1 MNKELIPVL
10 SITAVLFLLIVT
22 ILNTAFNKNG
32 KFTCS
37 RYILNTYL
45 YVVLALI
52 FISLL
57 LSIFKYKKIFLFKNM
72 NIHPYLFMMI
82 LFGGLIGSVIGIVT
96 IDPKKVVLKH
106 LFWLVFVLLITLSFH
121 PIHYSYYQAGLG
133 KMITIAFL
141 TTLVLVLA
149 LTAIAFIRPDLIKL
163 SWGPVLFFLL
173 LGVIIMELLLL
184 LIKGFVPTKMHRLIS
199 YIIVFIFMGYLL
211 YDTKM
216 MQIRAKQCVEG
227 KADYI
232 RESVNIFLD
241 IWNMFLRI
249 LSLNSNR
256 N

>member
-10 SITAVLFLLIVT
+10 SISAILFMLVVT
-22 ILNTAFNKNG
+22 ILNSAFKDG
-32 KFTCS
+32 KFTCK

-45 YVVLALI
+45 YVVLAII

-57 LSIFKYKKIFLFKNM
+57 LSILRYNNISIFTNLKV
-72 NIHPYLFMMI
+72 HPYLLLFVMI
-82 LFGGLIGSVIGIVT
+82 IGLLASVIGVVT
-96 IDPKKVVLKH
+96 IDPKKVFLKH
-106 LFWLVFVLLITLSFH
+106 LVWLLFVLFVTLSFH
-121 PIHYSYYQAGLG
+121 PIHYAYYKAGLG

-141 TTLVLVLA
+141 TTLVLVLS
-149 LTAIAFIRPDLIKL
+149 LTAIAFLRPDLIKF

-173 LGVIIMELLLL
+173 LGVIILEVLVL
-184 LIKGFVPTKMHRLIS
+184 LIKGFKPTMIHRGIS
-199 YIIVFIFMGYLL
+199 YLVIMIFMGYLL

-216 MQIRAKQCVEG
+216 MQVRAKSCVEG
-227 KADYI
+227 TADYV

-249 LSLNSNR
+249 LSLNSSR